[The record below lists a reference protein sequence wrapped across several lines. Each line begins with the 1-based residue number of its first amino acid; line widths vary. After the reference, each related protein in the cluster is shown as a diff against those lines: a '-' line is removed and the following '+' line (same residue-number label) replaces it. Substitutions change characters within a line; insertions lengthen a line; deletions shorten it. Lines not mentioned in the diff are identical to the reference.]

1 VAYLIFGLGYEEIGL
16 IILFVTGV
24 LAGLWLGFL
33 LGLKACPPVPLPPGA
48 SGGDKPK
55 GFIKLGY
62 EVFDG

>member
-1 VAYLIFGLGYEEIGL
+1 MILSLSYQEVGT

-33 LGLKACPPVPLPPGA
+33 LGLNSLPPVPVPPG
-48 SGGDKPK
+48 SSSGDKPK
-55 GFIKLGY
+55 GFIKLDY